1 MMSDIQPGNKYEF
14 DIFQNNRVNSRKII
28 DTGFYDKK
36 YYEKLELIDFILNF
50 IQRNFKRHYPPNEN
64 IDLDQD
70 VLFQLKELINILN
83 SYFNVLPAMQKK
95 CLDKNI
101 NDLIEN
107 NILTKAELRKKISFI
122 ERDIKKAKYNLLSKK
137 DLFDLLKQ
145 RGLE

>member
-95 CLDKNI
+95 CLDRNI